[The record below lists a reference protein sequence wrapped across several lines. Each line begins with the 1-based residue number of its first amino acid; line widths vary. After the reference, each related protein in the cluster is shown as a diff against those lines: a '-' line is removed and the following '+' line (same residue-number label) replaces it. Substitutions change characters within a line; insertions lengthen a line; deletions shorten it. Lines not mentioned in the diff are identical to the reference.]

1 MAARLPQLSRLVQ
14 DDHSGTYKNNNQARF
29 TALTI
34 IGTLKVAIAGSE
46 PDMITKRHRRFNDK
60 WLAVA
65 IVTTEVTVSL
75 E

>member
-34 IGTLKVAIAGSE
+34 IGNGLCGVRLLKGG
-46 PDMITKRHRRFNDK
+46 DCRFGTRDDN
-60 WLAVA
+60 
-65 IVTTEVTVSL
+65 
-75 E
+75 